1 MFTKKFQLLFATIAC
16 AILVTTAVA
25 TTSVAATPSIPADR
39 VGLSKDLIYFVFPDR
54 YLNGD
59 TSNDKFA
66 GYNPSDTAFF
76 HGGDLKG
83 LTGTCSVGDNGLAR
97 IKKLGFTAVWVTPL
111 VVQQKP
117 TPYGAGYH
125 GYWGVDF
132 LDVDPH
138 LGTKADLL
146 AFSQCAKKLGLK
158 LILDVV
164 TNHTGDVIRYRDRDA
179 YIPTELVN
187 AKSPAWLNDLSNFHN
202 VGDISKCWGEGSCS
216 QLGDF
221 YGLDD
226 VATEK
231 PVVYNGWADV
241 YSQWIKDYGFV
252 GFRVDTARHVDD
264 AFFKNWS
271 PQINAA
277 AKSVGIDRFTIFGEV
292 WDVNPINLMN
302 YIRRNK
308 IETVL
313 DFPFQRTA
321 IEFASGYSDATTI
334 ENLFKYDDLYT
345 TPTSSASNMVTFLG
359 NHDMGRAGMII
370 ESKRINPATELL
382 PRTLLGHSLMY
393 LTRGIPSVYY
403 GDEVGMTG
411 TGSGSDQLARQDMF
425 STKVNIWKVEKR
437 IGSTPIGTGNSFDIT
452 DKHPIATYLKALAQL
467 RSANPGLANST
478 MQIRYAKDYLLAI
491 SKKDDLENKEYVVA
505 FNNSTK
511 AIRVTFGTA
520 TSKGGW
526 KLLMGKSTV
535 KTSSEKIT
543 ITVPALSTI
552 VLKANQQID
561 KTAVKVG
568 KVSSELDFLTG
579 YYETKAAVTSSDLLK
594 VTFYSRTSS
603 DQPWSSLGTDT
614 NSPYSVFIDPLDFEG
629 KTVQV
634 RAVAVNSKGVKH
646 ELQSSSVVIPAP

>member
-1 MFTKKFQLLFATIAC
+1 MRYKKLRLVVALFASIVC
-16 AILVTTAVA
+16 A
-25 TTSVAATPSIPADR
+25 TTSVAATPAAPADQA
-39 VGLSKDLIYFVFPDR
+39 GLVKDLIYFVFPDR

-59 TSNDKFA
+59 TSNDKYP
-66 GYNPSDTAFF
+66 GYDPRDTAFF

-83 LTGTCSVGDNGLAR
+83 LTGTCAAGDNGLAR

-146 AFSQCAKKLGLK
+146 AFSECAKKLGLK

-164 TNHTGDVIRYRDRDA
+164 TNHTGDVIAYKDKDA
-179 YIPTELVN
+179 YIPADMVK
-187 AKSPAWLNDLSNFHN
+187 AKSPAWLNDLTNYHN
-202 VGDISKCWGEGSCS
+202 VGDMNSCWGEGSCM

-226 VATEK
+226 IATEK

-241 YSQWIKDYGFV
+241 YGKWIKDYGLS

-264 AFFKNWS
+264 NFFKNWS

-277 AKSVGIDRFTIFGEV
+277 ARSVGIDNFTIFGEV

-308 IETVL
+308 IQTVL
-313 DFPFQRTA
+313 DFPFQRSA
-321 IEFASGYSDATTI
+321 AEFASGYSDASTI
-334 ENLFKYDDLYT
+334 ENLFNYDDLYT
-345 TPTSSASNMVTFLG
+345 TATTSASNMVTFLG
-359 NHDMGRAGMII
+359 NHDMGRAGKII
-370 ESKRINPATELL
+370 ESKRINPASELL

-425 STKVNIWKVEKR
+425 STKVNIWKTEKR
-437 IGSTPIGTGNSFDIT
+437 IGSSPIGTGNAFDVT
-452 DKHPIATYLKALAQL
+452 DKHPIANHLKALATL
-467 RSANPGLANST
+467 RAANPGLANSS

-491 SKKDDLENKEYVVA
+491 SKKDDAENREYIVA
-505 FNNSTK
+505 FNNSNK
-511 AIRVTFGTA
+511 AIKATINTA

-526 KLLMGKSTV
+526 KLLMGKTTV
-535 KTSSEKIT
+535 KAVAEKIT
-543 ITVPALSTI
+543 ITVPALSTV
-552 VLKANQQID
+552 VLKANQKID
-561 KTAVKVG
+561 KTDVKVG
-568 KVSSELDFLTG
+568 KVTSELDFLTG
-579 YYETKAAVTSSDLLK
+579 YYETKAVVSTKDLVK
-594 VTFYSRTSS
+594 VTFSIRTST

-614 NSPYSVFIDPLDFEG
+614 NSPYSVYVDPLDFEG
-629 KTVQV
+629 KTVEIK
-634 RAVAVNSKGVKH
+634 AEAINSKGAKY
-646 ELQSSSVVIPAP
+646 ELPSTKLTIPAP

>member
-1 MFTKKFQLLFATIAC
+1 MLTKKVSWIIAAFASLIFATS
-16 AILVTTAVA
+16 T
-25 TTSVAATPSIPADR
+25 VAASPSTPADQ

-59 TSNDKFA
+59 SSNDKFP
-66 GYNPSDTAFF
+66 GYDPTDTAFF

-83 LTGTCSVGDNGLAR
+83 LTGTCSAGDNGLAR

-146 AFSQCAKKLGLK
+146 AFSECAKKLGLK

-164 TNHTGDVIRYRDRDA
+164 TNHTGDVINYKDKDA
-179 YIPTELVN
+179 YIPADLSQSK
-187 AKSPAWLNDLSNFHN
+187 APAWLNDLSNYHN
-202 VGDISKCWGEGSCS
+202 VGDMNSCWGEGSCM

-226 VATEK
+226 IATEK

-241 YSQWIKDYGFV
+241 YGKWIKDYGLS

-264 AFFKNWS
+264 NFFKNWS

-277 AKSVGIDRFTIFGEV
+277 AQSVGINNFTIFGEV

-302 YIRRNK
+302 YIRRNQ
-308 IETVL
+308 IQTVL
-313 DFPFQRTA
+313 DFPFQRSA
-321 IEFASGYSDATTI
+321 AEFASGYSDATTI
-334 ENLFKYDDLYT
+334 ENLFSYDDLYT
-345 TPTSSASNMVTFLG
+345 TATTSASNMVTFLG
-359 NHDMGRAGMII
+359 NHDMGRAGKII
-370 ESKRINPATELL
+370 ESKRINPASELL

-425 STKVNIWKVEKR
+425 STKVNIWKTEKR
-437 IGSTPIGTGNSFDIT
+437 IGSSPIGTGNAFDVT
-452 DKHPIATYLKALAQL
+452 DKHPIANHLKVLANLRAANPALANG
-467 RSANPGLANST
+467 S

-491 SKKDDLENKEYVVA
+491 SKKDDVENREYVVA

-511 AIRVTFGTA
+511 PVKVVVPTA

-526 KLLMGKSTV
+526 KLLMGKTTV
-535 KTSSEKIT
+535 KTSAEKVT
-543 ITVPALSTI
+543 ITVPALSTV
-552 VLKANQQID
+552 VLKANQKID
-561 KTAVKVG
+561 KTDVKVG
-568 KVSSELDFLTG
+568 KITSELDFLTG
-579 YYETKAAVTSSDLLK
+579 YYETKAAVTTKDLAK
-594 VTFYSRTSS
+594 VSFFIRTSA
-603 DQPWSSLGTDT
+603 DQAWSSLGTDT
-614 NSPYSVFIDPLDFEG
+614 NLPYSVFVDPMEYEG
-629 KTVQV
+629 KTIQIK
-634 RAVAVNSKGVKH
+634 AQAINSRGAKY
-646 ELQSSSVVIPAP
+646 ELPSTTITIPAP

>member
-1 MFTKKFQLLFATIAC
+1 MLNKKLRLSVTVISSIIFAS
-16 AILVTTAVA
+16 TA
-25 TTSVAATPSIPADR
+25 VAATPAIPADR
-39 VGLSKDLIYFVFPDR
+39 VGLAKELIYFVFPDR

-59 TSNDKFA
+59 TSNDQHP
-66 GYNPSDTAFF
+66 GYDPTDTAFF

-83 LTGTCSVGDNGLAR
+83 LTGTCSAGDNGLAR

-111 VVQQKP
+111 VVQQRP
-117 TPYGAGYH
+117 TPNGAGYH

-146 AFSQCAKKLGLK
+146 AFSECAKKLELK

-164 TNHTGDVIRYRDRDA
+164 TNHTGDVIQYKDRVA
-179 YIPTELVN
+179 FIPDDL
-187 AKSPAWLNDLSNFHN
+187 AKAKNPSWLNDINNYHN
-202 VGDISKCWGEGSCS
+202 VGDISNCWGEGLCS

-226 VATEK
+226 IATEK

-241 YSQWIKDYGFV
+241 FGSWIKDYGIS

-264 AFFKNWS
+264 NFFKNWS

-277 AKSVGIDRFTIFGEV
+277 AQSVGINDFTIFGEV

-308 IETVL
+308 IQTVL
-313 DFPFQRTA
+313 DFPFQRSA
-321 IEFASGYSDATTI
+321 VEFASGYSDAATI
-334 ENLFKYDDLYT
+334 ENLFSYDDLYT
-345 TPTSSASNMVTFLG
+345 TATSHASNMVTFLG
-359 NHDMGRAGMII
+359 NHDMGRAGKII
-370 ESKRINPATELL
+370 ESKRINPASELL

-425 STKVNIWKVEKR
+425 STKVNIWKTEKR
-437 IGSTPIGTGNSFDIT
+437 IGSSPIGTGNAFDIT
-452 DKHPIATYLKALAQL
+452 DKHPIANHLKVLAKLRTANPALANG
-467 RSANPGLANST
+467 S

-491 SKKDDLENKEYVVA
+491 SKKDDAENREYVVA
-505 FNNSTK
+505 FNNSNKSIK
-511 AIRVTFGTA
+511 ATITTA

-526 KLLMGKSTV
+526 KLLMGKTSV
-535 KTSSEKIT
+535 KAAAEKIT
-543 ITVPALSTI
+543 MTVPALSTV
-552 VLKANQQID
+552 VLRANQKID
-561 KTAVKVG
+561 KTDVKIG
-568 KVSSELDFLTG
+568 KVSSSLDFLTG
-579 YYETKAAVTSSDLLK
+579 YYETKAAITTKDMLK
-594 VTFYSRTSS
+594 VTFFSRTSS
-603 DQPWSSLGTDT
+603 SQPWSSLGTDT
-614 NSPYSVFIDPLDFEG
+614 NSPYSVYLDPIDLEG
-629 KTVQV
+629 KKVEIK
-634 RAVAVNSKGVKH
+634 AEAVNSKGVRY
-646 ELQSSSVVIPAP
+646 ELPSTTITIPAP